1 MALNLLEQ
9 YALRF
14 EGAIASVIQ
23 SAAQIESFAKRL
35 DDSNLDAADVK
46 NVMALDLIPIVAKDD
61 LVDLQAHEPP
71 FGGLISAA
79 FKPTR
84 VFQSP
89 GPLYEAQRGG
99 EDPWRWGPALTAA
112 GFGAGDVVFNAFS
125 YHLSPAG
132 AMFEEAALALGAT
145 VVPGGVGSL
154 ELQARACRDLGVT
167 SYIGL
172 PSYLKALWDAAE
184 SEDLH
189 PQEWG
194 LRRAFLA
201 AEPLP
206 ESTRAWLED
215 RIPVVRQGYGTA
227 ETGNL
232 GFECD
237 EVDGWHVPEDAL
249 VTICDLNTGRA
260 NWNGEEGQIVVTLLS
275 VDSPLIRFGTGDLSR
290 WVDEACPCGRTT
302 PRLAGWL
309 GRVGEAV
316 KVRGMFLHPR
326 QVSAT
331 MAKIPDVRDYRFI
344 IDRANHKD
352 ALRCEVVPK
361 EGLDRETVRTK
372 VRDRVRSGLRFDVDV
387 KIVDRL
393 NGDDKKVVDSR
404 DWR

>member
-1 MALNLLEQ
+1 
-9 YALRF
+9 
-14 EGAIASVIQ
+14 V
-23 SAAQIESFAKRL
+23 
-35 DDSNLDAADVK
+35 
-46 NVMALDLIPIVAKDD
+46 ALDPLERYARRFDDAIPSLIEAAARARVFLQRLADAGLQPDDIKDTASLDRIPIVAKDHV
-61 LVDLQAHEPP
+61 LDLQAKDPP
-71 FGGLISAA
+71 FGGLVPAG
-79 FKPTR
+79 FKPAR

-89 GPLYEAQRGG
+89 GPLYEAQRSGP
-99 EDPWRWGPALTAA
+99 DPWRWGPALAAA
-112 GFGAGDVVFNAFS
+112 GFGDSDLVFNAFS

-172 PSYLKALWDAAE
+172 PSYLKALWEAGE
-184 SEDLH
+184 SDDLR
-189 PQEWG
+189 PETWG
-194 LRRAFLA
+194 LVRAFLA

-206 ESTRAWLED
+206 ASTRGWLEE
-215 RIPVVRQGYGTA
+215 RIPIVRQGYGTA

-232 GFECD
+232 GFECE

-249 VTICDLNTGRA
+249 VTICDLDTGRA
-260 NWNGEEGQIVVTLLS
+260 SWDDADGQVVVTLLS
-275 VDSPLIRFGTGDLSR
+275 GDSPLIRFGTGDLSR
-290 WVDEACPCGRTT
+290 WIHGRCGCGRTS

-326 QVSAT
+326 QVSVA

-344 IDRANHKD
+344 VDRVDHKD
-352 ALRCEVVPK
+352 ALRCQVVPN
-361 EGLDRETVRTK
+361 EGMDRETLRAK
-372 VRDRVRSGLRFDVDV
+372 VKERVRSGLRFDVDV
-387 KIVDRL
+387 EVVDRLKGDEGQIVDR
-393 NGDDKKVVDSR
+393 R